1 MHIWLVK
8 RAGIAGQRGVYRVKS
23 GGFTEVAKM
32 KIQFTTT
39 ELRESPSP
47 VLARSNVNQRK
58 IAKGLKNP
66 VACASSWTESSPR
79 LLQNGKEKERRQ
91 NHEIRHWT

>member
-8 RAGIAGQRGVYRVKS
+8 RAGIAGQRGGVYRVES

-39 ELRESPSP
+39 ELPRVAEPGSGSLKRQPAENRERLEEYRGLCVFLDREFPA
-47 VLARSNVNQRK
+47 LA
-58 IAKGLKNP
+58 AK
-66 VACASSWTESSPR
+66 WER
-79 LLQNGKEKERRQ
+79 EGKKAKP
-91 NHEIRHWT
+91 